1 MASYGSPEEK
11 QGEIAGAAAPAPERR
26 LMKLYSFWRCS
37 CSYRVR
43 IALALKGLD
52 YEYKP
57 VNLLAN
63 EQSHP
68 DTYPQHPLLPQDPKM
83 KALNIQIA
91 SIVGS
96 SIQPLQNNSV
106 LDFIE
111 EKLDSQEKDNWIQ
124 YHLNR
129 GFTALEKLLK
139 SCATTYATGDDIQ
152 LVCALIFS
160 LAHYYMLSL
169 CKYFSCQRISA
180 ILLLTQPFSF
190 RLLIDNAQGDLFL
203 EPQIYGGIKRFGID
217 MTIYPTLAR
226 LHGAYMEHPAFQAA
240 LPERQP
246 DAPSSPEF

>member
-152 LVCALIFS
+152 L
-160 LAHYYMLSL
+160 
-169 CKYFSCQRISA
+169 
-180 ILLLTQPFSF
+180 
-190 RLLIDNAQGDLFL
+190 GDLFL